1 MIRKLKKEFI
11 FTAMIGVTIV
21 LVALLGT
28 LNALNIHS
36 IYGEIKETLH
46 LLSVSVDKKFSDFR
60 GSG

>member
-28 LNALNIHS
+28 LNPLNMHNSNRKILA
-36 IYGEIKETLH
+36 T
-46 LLSVSVDKKFSDFR
+46 
-60 GSG
+60 SG

>member
-28 LNALNIHS
+28 LNALNMHNSNRKILA
-36 IYGEIKETLH
+36 T
-46 LLSVSVDKKFSDFR
+46 
-60 GSG
+60 SG